1 MQSLNPWCLW
11 HYSYRSFQPADLESI
26 FKYSSHHQC
35 FCCVSRKNWDAA
47 QQKAV
52 ENKIGRVID
61 LFLKVFSYVMSI
73 LMIFFHL
80 TQFHISQNK
89 KRKNILLGSSV
100 LQCLVWSYWSLHSSC
115 YAIFPFWSLRAWCQ
129 LLILLL
135 DSRLNFLPS

>member
-1 MQSLNPWCLW
+1 MQFLNPQCLW
-11 HYSYRSFQPADLESI
+11 HYSYRSFQPADLEST

-35 FCCVSRKNWDAA
+35 FCYVSRKNWDAV

-73 LMIFFHL
+73 LMIFFLL
-80 TQFHISQNK
+80 TQFHIFQNEK
-89 KRKNILLGSSV
+89 PKTILLGSPV
-100 LQCLVWSYWSLHSSC
+100 FQCLVWSYWSLYSSC
-115 YAIFPFWSLRAWCQ
+115 SAIFLFWSLRAWCQ

-135 DSRLNFLPS
+135 DSGLNFLPS